1 MASVLDID
9 VPPVVEFRLRTVKMA
24 GQGSFGKN
32 KIQLGQKLQVKGNC
46 VGIRNYN
53 YTLICLI

>member
-46 VGIRNYN
+46 VGIRN
-53 YTLICLI
+53 